1 MTSRN
6 GLTILAL
13 FLSLSGLLAQD
24 ANPLQAGVELLRH
37 GRFSDAIRQFQA
49 AERVKPRDAV
59 LENLMGITESRLG
72 LLDDA
77 NRYYI
82 RSIELDPTQ
91 PGPHKNLGVNYL
103 AMKQFDA
110 ADKELSEALR
120 LKASDKFVHY
130 YLCMLNLAMG
140 RDAEAIE
147 QSRLSQ
153 SLIASDAE
161 TSIALAGAFLR
172 TNQEPE
178 AARIIDSLKQTPGLT
193 TDQEY
198 KLATEV
204 AAKQMYPQAV
214 ELFRRIA
221 AEQPTWWISKYNLA
235 IALLD
240 AGQQTEAL
248 QLLESLAIQRPADG
262 NVFSLLGS
270 TYESA
275 GKLPAALDAYEKAVA
290 NDPGNSDRY
299 LDYTRVLMDLDRYD
313 DAVELI
319 QKGIKNASDSY
330 ALNIRLG
337 AVEMMKAEYEKAR
350 QCFEKAI
357 EEHPDVAIGYVA
369 LAKALMKQANDM
381 AAADVLATAR
391 AKVGRDFGLEY
402 ISGLV
407 FSELGRTEQAVEALK
422 SAAKLNPSI
431 VEPHYQLG
439 RIYLESG
446 NLAGAQTE
454 LEQVIRLAPSHAPAH
469 YQLSKVYA
477 RLGDKQKSREM
488 QEYASQL
495 MQVQRES
502 ALSIQKE
509 RLASLRPE

>member
-1 MTSRN
+1 MTFRN
-6 GLTILAL
+6 GLTVLAL
-13 FLSLSGLLAQD
+13 FLSLSGLRAQN

-37 GRFSDAIRQFQA
+37 SRFSDALRAFQA
-49 AERVKPRDAV
+49 AERVKPNDAV
-59 LENLMGITESRLG
+59 LENLLGITESRLG
-72 LLDDA
+72 RLDDA
-77 NRYYI
+77 NRYYKQ
-82 RSIELDPTQ
+82 SIELDPTQ

-110 ADKELSEALR
+110 AGEELNEALR
-120 LKASDKFVHY
+120 INGSDKFIHY
-130 YLCMLNLAMG
+130 YLCMLYLATDK
-140 RDAEAIE
+140 DAEAIE

-161 TSIALAGAFLR
+161 TSIALARAFLR
-172 TNQEPE
+172 TNQESD
-178 AARIIDSLKQTPGLT
+178 AARLIESLEQTPSLT

-198 KLATEV
+198 ELATEV
-204 AAKQMYPQAV
+204 AVKQMYPQAV

-221 AEQPTWWISKYNLA
+221 AAQPKSWICKYNLA

-248 QLLESLAIQRPADG
+248 PLLESLANQRPTDG

-275 GKLPAALDAYEKAVA
+275 GKLPAALDAYGKAVA

-313 DAVELI
+313 DAIELI
-319 QKGIKNASDSY
+319 QKGIKNTPDSY

-350 QCFEKAI
+350 HCFEKAI

-369 LAKALMKQANDM
+369 LAKALMKQANDT
-381 AAADVLATAR
+381 AAADVLAGAR
-391 AKVGRDFGLEY
+391 AKVRRDFGLEY

-407 FSELGRTEQAVEALK
+407 FSELGKTEQAVEALK
-422 SAAKLNPSI
+422 SAEELDPTI

-439 RIYLESG
+439 RVYLESG

-509 RLASLRPE
+509 RLTSLRPE